1 MAARPSVAPGEP
13 PAALTGKSMGNSD
26 GSAGVELAATTPG
39 ISSSRFDTALVYAP
53 SRVGIPRRRH
63 ADRHRQQVIGA
74 EPGIDAGEEPE
85 AAHQQPGADEK
96 HGRQR

>member
-53 SRVGIPRRRH
+53 SR
-63 ADRHRQQVIGA
+63 A
-74 EPGIDAGEEPE
+74 ESGYREGVMLTDIVS
-85 AAHQQPGADEK
+85 
-96 HGRQR
+96 R